1 MARAGSRV
9 GSLYYQI
16 LVDGSGVE
24 KESQKIR
31 KSISNVNKFLKRDA
45 QDRLDTEQGINKQYA
60 KLFDDIRVVFKNNQE
75 AMTQALDAAER
86 ERLQMIAKYQEK
98 ERKLRQKKIEDKG
111 KVGSDNRFLQHLDK
125 HKQEAMAKE
134 LQAVKEIQDS
144 KAAWLR
150 KNVSTRVAAARA
162 AERQIAKSK
171 GREFFRYLQDHKREN
186 IRLLKVEEDYYKRR
200 AAIQRKWDR
209 RRRRN
214 AKSEFEQQYRDLEAA
229 LQKRLNMQKTKKSLG
244 AGIESISGK
253 MIGRL
258 DAFREKFSNTI
269 RAVGEFTVALFIL
282 EQALGRVARF
292 MGMVFNAMKSLA
304 VAADNKKKQMVQ
316 LTTLFAGQADV
327 ASNLREELVKYSAAT
342 AFSVDQTMSLA
353 VQLRALGFAA
363 GEIVPSIKAFG
374 KLSFGDPAKMKLIAK
389 AFSDVKAQGKLMQTE
404 VRQFAN
410 QGVPLLIELQER
422 LGISALELRDR
433 IKDGLVGFDE
443 VDEAIKSIADR
454 FGAIDQVGLS
464 TYEGR
469 MEAVAE
475 KWEEVKIKLGEMSE
489 IQDAFLEL
497 AETLDKTVTGLDRIL
512 DALDKLQM
520 SSGVNIFK
528 EMLESVVATIPAL
541 NKLYTALKLLDKLQD
556 PFGTKEDEQK
566 LLDEVYKKNQKKK
579 EDARQTRIQ
588 EEKIAQAEATRQE
601 RYRRFMREQLE
612 HQAKMAKAAGN
623 DSLAKQ
629 LEEQK
634 RLEDARQRAI
644 GDEVGQKGID
654 RYVQME
660 KDLIAA
666 EKAAEIEKKKIENA
680 EKQNDEFERMLEM
693 HKKRQDEERKLFK
706 EFEESIRKAKKA
718 AADEEIKKAEESVK
732 AFRDRQN
739 KLDPQ
744 ASPKFD
750 PMSVAEYQ
758 FLKNKQLQ
766 AEKIQEEK
774 RQKAEERE
782 FLAGLNERLMG
793 KLDDLLGFG
802 NNDFGGVQ

>member
-1 MARAGSRV
+1 
-9 GSLYYQI
+9 
-16 LVDGSGVE
+16 
-24 KESQKIR
+24 
-31 KSISNVNKFLKRDA
+31 
-45 QDRLDTEQGINKQYA
+45 
-60 KLFDDIRVVFKNNQE
+60 
-75 AMTQALDAAER
+75 
-86 ERLQMIAKYQEK
+86 
-98 ERKLRQKKIEDKG
+98 
-111 KVGSDNRFLQHLDK
+111 
-125 HKQEAMAKE
+125 
-134 LQAVKEIQDS
+134 
-144 KAAWLR
+144 
-150 KNVSTRVAAARA
+150 
-162 AERQIAKSK
+162 
-171 GREFFRYLQDHKREN
+171 
-186 IRLLKVEEDYYKRR
+186 
-200 AAIQRKWDR
+200 
-209 RRRRN
+209 
-214 AKSEFEQQYRDLEAA
+214 
-229 LQKRLNMQKTKKSLG
+229 
-244 AGIESISGK
+244 
-253 MIGRL
+253 
-258 DAFREKFSNTI
+258 
-269 RAVGEFTVALFIL
+269 
-282 EQALGRVARF
+282 
-292 MGMVFNAMKSLA
+292 
-304 VAADNKKKQMVQ
+304 
-316 LTTLFAGQADV
+316 
-327 ASNLREELVKYSAAT
+327 
-342 AFSVDQTMSLA
+342 
-353 VQLRALGFAA
+353 
-363 GEIVPSIKAFG
+363 
-374 KLSFGDPAKMKLIAK
+374 
-389 AFSDVKAQGKLMQTE
+389 
-404 VRQFAN
+404 
-410 QGVPLLIELQER
+410 
-422 LGISALELRDR
+422 
-433 IKDGLVGFDE
+433 
-443 VDEAIKSIADR
+443 
-454 FGAIDQVGLS
+454 
-464 TYEGR
+464 